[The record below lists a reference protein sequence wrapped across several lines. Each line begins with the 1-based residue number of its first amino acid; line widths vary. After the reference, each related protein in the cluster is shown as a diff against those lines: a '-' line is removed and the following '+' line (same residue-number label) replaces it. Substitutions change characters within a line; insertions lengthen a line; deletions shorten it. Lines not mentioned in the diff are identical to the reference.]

1 MADPE
6 TQPQPEE
13 QPKAPA
19 KEKEVLA
26 TKVTGTVKWFNVKS
40 GYGFINRHDTK
51 EDVFVHQSA
60 ITKNN
65 PRKYV
70 RSVGDGEEVE
80 FDVVVG
86 EKGNEAANVT
96 GPGGE
101 AVKGSPYAADRRRGY
116 RRRYYRRAAPGE
128 EGEVVEE
135 AGDYVPTMRGRGRG
149 GYRGRGPRRFYRGR
163 FFGRGRGRGA
173 GGRGAFYPGFNDYE
187 GGEVAEVVDGM
198 SMRGRGRG
206 RGRVRGRGGRG
217 PRGYFRRYYGGG
229 AARPQYD
236 QMVTPDDAPRRRFR
250 RAGRGRGRGGRYNG
264 TPETRTSETQT
275 QVAAEGQKPEVSTE
289 DRKEMTVPD
298 GEQHEAQTQVVGEA
312 PQSGQE
318 GQAPAAPQPQQ
329 PVENTTAESSA

>member
-6 TQPQPEE
+6 TQAKPEE

-19 KEKEVLA
+19 KAKEVLA

-128 EGEVVEE
+128 EGEEVEGGGE
-135 AGDYVPTMRGRGRG
+135 FTPQVRGRGRG
-149 GYRGRGPRRFYRGR
+149 GGFRGRVPRRFYRGR

-173 GGRGAFYPGFNDYE
+173 GRGGYDAGYADYE
-187 GGEVAEVVDGM
+187 GEMMEGEAVP
-198 SMRGRGRG
+198 MRGRGRG
-206 RGRVRGRGGRG
+206 RGRSRGRGGRT
-217 PRGYFRRYYGGG
+217 PRGYFRRYYS
-229 AARPQYD
+229 APRPQ
-236 QMVTPDDAPRRRFR
+236 QEMMGGPEEVPRRRFR
-250 RAGRGRGRGGRYNG
+250 RGGRGRGRGGRFSG
-264 TPETRTSETQT
+264 APETRTSETQT
-275 QVAAEGQKPEVSTE
+275 QVAAEGQK
-289 DRKEMTVPD
+289 
-298 GEQHEAQTQVVGEA
+298 GEGQQA
-312 PQSGQE
+312 GQE
-318 GQAPAAPQPQQ
+318 GQAAPAAQPQQ